1 MRLTDKK
8 VQPHAKM
15 LIMQKEL
22 IIIQEATVLCT
33 KLMESCLEEH
43 QVVLK
48 QVKDGADCT

>member
-1 MRLTDKK
+1 MMPEAVPKL
-8 VQPHAKM
+8 

-22 IIIQEATVLCT
+22 IIIQEATVLRT

-48 QVKDGADCT
+48 QARDDANCT

>member
-1 MRLTDKK
+1 MTDEK
-8 VQPHAKM
+8 VQLHAAM

-48 QVKDGADCT
+48 QVRDDADCT

>member
-1 MRLTDKK
+1 MRLTD
-8 VQPHAKM
+8 AKAQLHVEM

-22 IIIQEATVLCT
+22 IIIQDATVLCT